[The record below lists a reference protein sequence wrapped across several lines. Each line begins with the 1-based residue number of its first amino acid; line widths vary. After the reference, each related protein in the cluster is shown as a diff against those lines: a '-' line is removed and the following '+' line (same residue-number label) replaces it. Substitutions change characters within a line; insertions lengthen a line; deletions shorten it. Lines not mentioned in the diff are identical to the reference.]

1 MPGGDMMQTMM
12 AGLANAQ
19 SGGADSG
26 DLGGDD
32 MPDLANLMATMLNG
46 GGMKKGQRVDT
57 NAINRQVKRKNTIT
71 EMKKRAEIRR
81 TQQAALVAQQVQ
93 EQQHPTTP
101 LLTDDEI
108 IAMMEENNEP
118 SKSKT
123 SGNSSSKKKKSKN
136 KK

>member
-1 MPGGDMMQTMM
+1 MQD
-12 AGLANAQ
+12 AQ
-19 SGGADSG
+19 SGRQVKI
-26 DLGGDD
+26 GGDG

-93 EQQHPTTP
+93 EQQPTTP

-108 IAMMEENNEP
+108 IAMMEENGR
-118 SKSKT
+118 T
-123 SGNSSSKKKKSKN
+123 L
-136 KK
+136 